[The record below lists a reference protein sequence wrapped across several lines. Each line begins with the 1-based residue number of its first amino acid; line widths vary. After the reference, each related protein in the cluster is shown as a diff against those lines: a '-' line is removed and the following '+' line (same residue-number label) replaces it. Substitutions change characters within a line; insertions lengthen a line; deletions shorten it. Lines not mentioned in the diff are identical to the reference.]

1 MKKFNKPNIISITT
15 ILVLMGFLVPM
26 ETANAGAG
34 SLKIHN
40 IDIPERIEVSSTDT
54 FERKVMGYIEFF
66 PDRPKSVRGRLYSA
80 RFDLPEKG
88 KIASH
93 SLPRPFTYGS
103 IILKVKA
110 LGFTKPSFEHKCNS
124 KPIKLSPDM
133 DFQIS
138 VSYQPEKRA
147 VTCHIVSP
155 H

>member
-40 IDIPERIEVSSTDT
+40 IDIPERIQVSSTDT

-66 PDRPKSVRGRLYSA
+66 PDRPKSVRGRLYRA
-80 RFDLPEKG
+80 RFDLPKEG
-88 KIASH
+88 EIASH

-103 IILKVKA
+103 IILYVKSP
-110 LGFTKPSFEHKCNS
+110 GFTAPSFKYKCNT
-124 KPIKLSPDM
+124 KPIKISHDTEL
-133 DFQIS
+133 QIS